1 MQQNNEKILTKHT
14 QFINEIE
21 AMDQNKDNTLL
32 SESQNKLLEE
42 KRKFMD
48 DLNRSYPKWKEF
60 IDQKKQKLD
69 SEKNKE
75 VPKKNPI
82 E

>member
-1 MQQNNEKILTKHT
+1 MQQNNEKILSKNT

-21 AMDQNKDNTLL
+21 MMDQDKDNTLL
-32 SESQNKLLEE
+32 LESQNKLLEE

-60 IDQKKQKLD
+60 IEQKKEKQD
-69 SEKNKE
+69 SDKTKE
-75 VPKKNPI
+75 IPKST
-82 E
+82 